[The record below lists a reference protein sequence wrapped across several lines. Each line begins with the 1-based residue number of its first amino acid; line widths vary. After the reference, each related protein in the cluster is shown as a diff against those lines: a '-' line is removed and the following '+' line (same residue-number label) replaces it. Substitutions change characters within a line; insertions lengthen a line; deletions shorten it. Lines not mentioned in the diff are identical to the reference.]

1 MNLNQKG
8 ASKLPSQ
15 DPHKIWQANIEYST
29 SMGVSLLSEAAT
41 SVSMFIAEPNPALN
55 ECYLSMHT
63 DIKHKKK
70 KKKSYIYAA
79 ECMI

>member
-1 MNLNQKG
+1 
-8 ASKLPSQ
+8 
-15 DPHKIWQANIEYST
+15 
-29 SMGVSLLSEAAT
+29 MGVSLLSEAAT

-70 KKKSYIYAA
+70 KKKLYLCSRMHDLEVIKITSRSNPS
-79 ECMI
+79 ERTDRSRR